1 MLQEIQE
8 SQVPVFLFQ
17 ALLALKVTGEMLG
30 RLEARELGD
39 LKAKKGKE
47 ELERLGWNMCAGGK
61 PRVPEAL
68 R

>member
-8 SQVPVFLFQ
+8 SLVPVFLLQ
-17 ALLALKVTGEMLG
+17 DLLVLKETREMLG
-30 RLEARELGD
+30 RQETRELGD
-39 LKAKKGKE
+39 LEAKKDKE
-47 ELERLGWNMCAGGK
+47 ELGRLGLSMCAGGK